1 MRDQTGELPDWLTP
15 GGKRYFSA
23 DAAYRRQFGRKA
35 VKLPLDAGFTCPN
48 RDGRKGAGGC
58 AYCSG
63 AGSGDFAE
71 SALLPLDVQYRRQR
85 ERLAGKWPGAAPI
98 AYFQAFTN
106 TYGPVERIQAMLEE
120 AAALPEIAGIALAT
134 RADCIDGEIAG
145 RIADIA
151 RRLPV
156 EVELGL
162 QTAHDETAGRINRCH
177 SFAEFK
183 EGYRL
188 LAGRGI
194 PVCVHL
200 INGLPGETKEMM
212 LETVRAVSRLRP
224 HGVKIHMLHLLRGT
238 ALGAA
243 YEARPF
249 PLLSMEEYIDVVCDQ
264 LELLPPETVIER
276 LTGDGKRSGLIAPGW
291 TLRKKS
297 VLNGIDRELRR
308 RDSWQSKRFSEEG
321 AG

>member
-85 ERLAGKWPGAAPI
+85 ERLAGKWPGAAPV

-120 AAALPEIAGIALAT
+120 PAACRSRWSLGFRPRTTKPPGGSTDATALP
-134 RADCIDGEIAG
+134 
-145 RIADIA
+145 
-151 RRLPV
+151 
-156 EVELGL
+156 
-162 QTAHDETAGRINRCH
+162 
-177 SFAEFK
+177 S
-183 EGYRL
+183 
-188 LAGRGI
+188 
-194 PVCVHL
+194 
-200 INGLPGETKEMM
+200 
-212 LETVRAVSRLRP
+212 
-224 HGVKIHMLHLLRGT
+224 
-238 ALGAA
+238 
-243 YEARPF
+243 
-249 PLLSMEEYIDVVCDQ
+249 
-264 LELLPPETVIER
+264 
-276 LTGDGKRSGLIAPGW
+276 
-291 TLRKKS
+291 
-297 VLNGIDRELRR
+297 
-308 RDSWQSKRFSEEG
+308 SKRAIGCSRG
-321 AG
+321 AGFRSASI